1 MRTQIQSRIKSTR
14 KICFPSSIAQRWHSR
29 TQSSQSFPLVGLSPL
44 PFVLFMI
51 GLNLILS
58 AGRTRL
64 PSRVLP
70 AVRTASARC
79 VVSHTVPTAQSAS
92 APTAPDPVQD
102 RPYRPRRS
110 LMSVPGSDPRK
121 IHKATTIGADS
132 VVLDLEDGVAWDRKD
147 EARSLVARTLLDPA
161 VSFGPHSE
169 VCVRING
176 TQTPHF
182 EDDLREV
189 LPCPRLQAIV
199 VPKVES
205 TDDLRAVQER
215 VDALC
220 GGSRDVRILAA
231 IESALG
237 VLNLRDIASYG
248 ASHGNLDG
256 LIFASEDY
264 CADVEAIRTAD
275 ATELLYARSHLVTV
289 AKAHGLQAI
298 DMVHIQFR
306 DLDGLAAECQ
316 RGRELGFTG
325 KQAIHPSQIP
335 HIHRHFSP
343 SERDV
348 AFAQEVVRQYQDTT
362 SQGRGAVVVEGI
374 VVDFPVYKWAV
385 KVLRRAEMATVST

>member
-1 MRTQIQSRIKSTR
+1 
-14 KICFPSSIAQRWHSR
+14 
-29 TQSSQSFPLVGLSPL
+29 
-44 PFVLFMI
+44 
-51 GLNLILS
+51 
-58 AGRTRL
+58 
-64 PSRVLP
+64 
-70 AVRTASARC
+70 
-79 VVSHTVPTAQSAS
+79 
-92 APTAPDPVQD
+92 
-102 RPYRPRRS
+102 
-110 LMSVPGSDPRK
+110 MSVPGSDPRK

-132 VVLDLEDGVAWDRKD
+132 VVLDLEDGVAWDRKG
-147 EARSLVARTLLDPA
+147 EARSLVSRTLLDPTVA
-161 VSFGPHSE
+161 FGPSSE
-169 VCVRING
+169 LCVRVNG
-176 TQTPHF
+176 TQTAHF

-205 TDDLRAVQER
+205 PDDLLAVKDR
-215 VDALC
+215 VDDLC
-220 GGSRDVRILAA
+220 EHGRDVRVLAA

-248 ASHGNLDG
+248 ASHCNLDA

-264 CADVEAIRTAD
+264 CADVEAIRTTH

-306 DLDGLAAECQ
+306 DLDGLAAECE

-343 SERDV
+343 SEKDV
-348 AFAQEVVRQYQDTT
+348 AFAQEVVRRYQDTT
-362 SQGRGAVVVEGI
+362 SQGHGAVVVDGI

-385 KVLRRAEMATVST
+385 KVLRRAEMAAAAAA